1 MIDQLGTVLVFAGS
15 GFAMMVSVIVVMMVS
30 VIVVGITNRAVVV
43 PTMCH
48 VEKIVRSLVP
58 RNQSKQQDHSC
69 HETGCD
75 PAEDEPKVLVGK
87 AVQQRVD

>member
-43 PTMCH
+43 PTM
-48 VEKIVRSLVP
+48 
-58 RNQSKQQDHSC
+58 
-69 HETGCD
+69 
-75 PAEDEPKVLVGK
+75 
-87 AVQQRVD
+87 

>member
-15 GFAMMVSVIVVMMVS
+15 GFAMMVSVIVVMMVMPS
-30 VIVVGITNRAVVV
+30 IRMLVTVVV
-43 PTMCH
+43 PIMCH

-58 RNQSKQQDHSC
+58 RNQSKQQDQSC

-75 PAEDEPKVLVGK
+75 PSEDEPKALVGK